1 MVERY
6 RVQLDLFGLMKLLA
20 LVGFGVGVIAG
31 LALLIYTVMNGG
43 NIIQAVLPMIISP
56 FSNALVTALF
66 GLVSYPFYNWYCNRN
81 RGQILTGR
89 FLKEQEA
96 NQDI

>member
-1 MVERY
+1 MIEQY

-31 LALLIYTVMNGG
+31 FALLIFTVMQGG
-43 NIIQAVLPMIISP
+43 SIFQALLPMIISP

-66 GLVSYPFYNWYCNRN
+66 GLVSYPFYNWYCKRN
-81 RGQILTGR
+81 RGQVLTGR
-89 FLKEQEA
+89 FLKEQQGQ
-96 NQDI
+96 QDM

>member
-1 MVERY
+1 
-6 RVQLDLFGLMKLLA
+6 MKLLA

-43 NIIQAVLPMIISP
+43 SIIQAVLPMIISP